1 MIYVMGDIHGE
12 YEAYKEMLKKIKF
25 SEDDELYVLG
35 DCIDRGPEPIKL
47 LLDMMDRYNVYPI
60 LGNHEFM
67 AAKVLTQLNQ
77 EITADNIESVITLTL
92 MKELE
97 LWDENGGGVTR
108 KQFAKLDKDNREGV
122 LGYLKEFALYE
133 TVEVNGREFV
143 LVHGG
148 LMNFDKNRPLDDY
161 GAHELIFEAP
171 DYDKVYFEDKYLVTG
186 HMPTISHEGN
196 KGEVIMK
203 NNHIAIDCGKV
214 FGGRLA
220 CVRLDDL
227 EVFYV

>member
-12 YEAYKEMLKKIKF
+12 YEAYKEMLKKINF

-47 LLDMMDRYNVYPI
+47 LLDMMLRYNVYPI
-60 LGNHEFM
+60 RGNHEYM
-67 AAKVLTQLNQ
+67 AQEVLTQLNQ

-97 LWDENGGGVTR
+97 LWDKNGGGVTR

-122 LGYLKEFALYE
+122 LDYLKEFALYE
-133 TVEVNGREFV
+133 KVEVNGREFV

-161 GAHELIFEAP
+161 EEFEVIFEAP